1 MLRVLGPM
9 AVRAE
14 GRELSVGPPLR
25 RLLLALLVVGRGQ
38 VVPTELLIEEMW
50 TGRPPKKAL
59 ATLQSHVS
67 QLRGLLDPPG
77 ARGDG
82 SALRHRAPGYVLR
95 LPPGEIDVHRFE
107 ELVRAGQLRLKDGDA
122 GGACTSLTQALAL
135 WRGAPYTEFDSSLSL
150 AHEVARLEQLRLTA
164 LEHRA
169 DARLRLGDAEQV
181 VFELDAE
188 ARRHPARERLV
199 GHLMTA
205 LFTLGRQ
212 AEALAVHERTR
223 RYLAEELGVET
234 GSELR
239 RVHLAILRQ
248 EVGMR
253 GAVRPGEPA
262 APDGPGGGAGL
273 SGAGGVWSGE
283 SVAVNGPGGGAG
295 LSGAG
300 GVWLGESV
308 AVNGPGGG
316 AGLSGAGGVR
326 PGVPVAVN
334 GPGGGGGPSDAGGVR
349 PGVPVAPDGPGGG
362 AGPSDAGGV
371 RLGVPVAVN
380 GPGGGPGPAEAGEV
394 LREWGRP
401 VGTPPSGPDPVGAV
415 GQAASVA
422 PAPDAGQAQAS
433 AIPTLP
439 PVAPAAPA
447 ALAGS
452 VGPTGMVGSVA
463 PTIPAGPTTPA
474 GPMAP
479 VPGTGAAH
487 ASAAAPVPPPA
498 ASASSF
504 IGRAAELGRLEA
516 EAVGALGGHDQ
527 VSCVTGPLGIGK
539 THLLTEFTARMGAAH
554 PQLEVV
560 GVHAL
565 RDQGVP
571 PHWLWTQVLRRLSVT
586 RAGAFHDAV
595 APYEA
600 LLAPLLAGEQGTGAG
615 AEGERTR
622 FLTQDAVCEVLR
634 ALAAQRALLLCVD
647 DLHWADPASLGLLEM
662 LARRRGGWRIGVV
675 LSVWDWKITVDGRLR
690 RVLGDILR
698 GPRAGVL
705 RLGELPRQAV
715 AELVRARLGP
725 RTREEHVERV
735 YQESRGNPYFAH
747 RMLMWCGAERDR
759 DGRGEGRCCAQGRAR
774 ALESLRAVLA
784 RMSERERGV
793 VHLCAV
799 AGDRVD
805 PGLLRLV
812 AGDEPVDAVLDRL
825 LRAEVLRED
834 PRHPDQVRFVSEA
847 VRETL
852 ADGLGQQERH
862 RLRQRIASAS
872 RTTPARARWTPA
884 VVGGGAGEVD
894 GLLCHGC

>member
-1 MLRVLGPM
+1 MRTDTPPILRVLGPM
-9 AVRAE
+9 AVRAD
-14 GRELSVGPPLR
+14 GRELPVGPPLR

-67 QLRGLLDPPG
+67 QLRGVLDPSG

-82 SALRHRAPGYVLR
+82 SVLRHQAPGYLLR
-95 LPPGEIDVHRFE
+95 LPPEEIDVHRFE

-122 GGACTSLTQALAL
+122 GGACASLTQALTL
-135 WRGAPYTEFDSSLSL
+135 WRGAPYTEFDSSVSL
-150 AHEVARLEQLRLTA
+150 AHELSRLEQLRLTA

-181 VFELDAE
+181 VCELDGE

-205 LFTLGRQ
+205 LFALGRQ

-239 RVHLAILRQ
+239 QVHLAILRQ
-248 EVGMR
+248 EVGTR
-253 GAVRPGEPA
+253 GVTNG
-262 APDGPGGGAGL
+262 PDAGTGL
-273 SGAGGVWSGE
+273 TGAGG
-283 SVAVNGPGGGAG
+283 A
-295 LSGAG
+295 
-300 GVWLGESV
+300 
-308 AVNGPGGG
+308 
-316 AGLSGAGGVR
+316 
-326 PGVPVAVN
+326 
-334 GPGGGGGPSDAGGVR
+334 
-349 PGVPVAPDGPGGG
+349 
-362 AGPSDAGGV
+362 
-371 RLGVPVAVN
+371 
-380 GPGGGPGPAEAGEV
+380 

-401 VGTPPSGPDPVGAV
+401 ARASSSGPAPA
-415 GQAASVA
+415 A
-422 PAPDAGQAQAS
+422 PAPDAG
-433 AIPTLP
+433 P
-439 PVAPAAPA
+439 
-447 ALAGS
+447 
-452 VGPTGMVGSVA
+452 
-463 PTIPAGPTTPA
+463 
-474 GPMAP
+474 
-479 VPGTGAAH
+479 AH
-487 ASAAAPVPPPA
+487 ASAAATLPPA
-498 ASASSF
+498 ASAAPVAPVPDAGPAHAAAAVAIPPAERAAAAVPDAPVSSSASSASAF
-504 IGRAAELGRLEA
+504 VGRAAELGRLEA

-527 VSCVTGPLGIGK
+527 ISCVTGPLGIGK

-554 PQLEVV
+554 PQVEVV
-560 GVHAL
+560 AVHAL

-600 LLAPLLAGEQGTGAG
+600 LLAPLLAGAQRTGVGDGDA
-615 AEGERTR
+615 RTR

-634 ALAAQRALLLCVD
+634 TLAAQRALLLCVD

-735 YQESRGNPYFAH
+735 YRESLGNPYFAH
-747 RMLMWCGAERDR
+747 RMLMWCGAERN
-759 DGRGEGRCCAQGRAR
+759 GPGEGRCCAQGRAR
-774 ALESLRAVLA
+774 ELESLRIVLA
-784 RMSERERGV
+784 RMPERERGV

-799 AGDRVD
+799 AGDRID
-805 PGLLRLV
+805 PGLLRRV
-812 AGDEPVDAVLDRL
+812 AGDEPVDAVLDQL
-825 LRAEVLRED
+825 LRAELLRED
-834 PRHPDQVRFVSEA
+834 PRHPGQVRFVSEP
-847 VRETL
+847 VREAL
-852 ADGLGQQERH
+852 ADGLAQEERY

-872 RTTPARARWTPA
+872 CTARARARRTPA
-884 VVGGGAGEVD
+884 AVD
-894 GLLCHGC
+894 GLVCHGC

>member
-14 GRELSVGPPLR
+14 DGELPVGPPLR
-25 RLLLALLVVGRGQ
+25 RLLLALLVAGRGQ

-67 QLRGLLDPPG
+67 QLRGVLDPPG
-77 ARGDG
+77 GRGDA
-82 SALRHRAPGYVLR
+82 SVLRHQAPGYVLR

-107 ELVRAGQLRLKDGDA
+107 ELSRAGQLQLKDGDA
-122 GGACTSLTQALAL
+122 GGACASLTQALAL
-135 WRGAPYTEFDSSLSL
+135 WRGAPYTEFDSSVSL
-150 AHEVARLEQLRLTA
+150 AHELARLEQLRLTA

-181 VFELDAE
+181 VYELDSE

-205 LFTLGRQ
+205 LFALGRQ

-248 EVGMR
+248 EVGTR
-253 GAVRPGEPA
+253 EVVRQRE
-262 APDGPGGGAGL
+262 
-273 SGAGGVWSGE
+273 
-283 SVAVNGPGGGAG
+283 
-295 LSGAG
+295 
-300 GVWLGESV
+300 
-308 AVNGPGGG
+308 
-316 AGLSGAGGVR
+316 
-326 PGVPVAVN
+326 PVAVN
-334 GPGGGGGPSDAGGVR
+334 GPAGGAGPSAGPADAGGVR
-349 PGVPVAPDGPGGG
+349 RELVRPARARSSGPAPVAPPPD
-362 AGPSDAGGV
+362 AGPAYASSA
-371 RLGVPVAVN
+371 VP
-380 GPGGGPGPAEAGEV
+380 PAE
-394 LREWGRP
+394 R
-401 VGTPPSGPDPVGAV
+401 
-415 GQAASVA
+415 A
-422 PAPDAGQAQAS
+422 PAPY
-433 AIPTLP
+433 T
-439 PVAPAAPA
+439 
-447 ALAGS
+447 
-452 VGPTGMVGSVA
+452 
-463 PTIPAGPTTPA
+463 
-474 GPMAP
+474 
-479 VPGTGAAH
+479 
-487 ASAAAPVPPPA
+487 
-498 ASASSF
+498 SSF
-504 IGRAAELGRLEA
+504 VGRAAELGRLEA

-527 VSCVTGPLGIGK
+527 MSCVTGPLGIGK

-554 PQLEVV
+554 PQVEVV

-600 LLAPLLAGEQGTGAG
+600 LLAPLLAGEQRTGPG
-615 AEGERTR
+615 ADSERTR

-634 ALAAQRALLLCVD
+634 TLAAQRALLLCVD

-725 RTREEHVERV
+725 STEEEHVERV
-735 YQESRGNPYFAH
+735 YQESQGNPYFAH

-759 DGRGEGRCCAQGRAR
+759 DGRGEGGCCAQGRAR
-774 ALESLRAVLA
+774 ALESLRVLLA
-784 RMSERERGV
+784 RMPERERRV

-799 AGDRVD
+799 AGDRID
-805 PGLLRLV
+805 PGLLRRV
-812 AGDEPVDAVLDRL
+812 AGDEPVDAVLDQL
-825 LRAEVLRED
+825 LRAELLRED
-834 PRHPDQVRFVSEA
+834 PRHPGQVRFVSEP
-847 VRETL
+847 VREAL
-852 ADGLGQQERH
+852 ADGLGQEERY

-872 RTTPARARWTPA
+872 CTASARSRRTPTT
-884 VVGGGAGEVD
+884 VGGGSGEVD
-894 GLLCHGC
+894 GLVCHGC